1 MSEKLKLVAG
11 DTGPDVLIPLTDENT
26 GTPINVSDAATTVV
40 FEMWPSGDSTVKTTI
55 PCTPIPGKEN
65 EDGTI
70 DLTGSYGVPG
80 GGGRVMLKWTAGA
93 LATPGLYKAQ
103 VVVTLPDG
111 VQQTT
116 YELQP
121 IQIRERVSG

>member
-1 MSEKLKLVAG
+1 MSEKLKLVQG
-11 DTGPDVLIPLTDENT
+11 DTGPDVVIPLTDGNT
-26 GTPINVSDAATTVV
+26 GTPVNVSDAGTVV
-40 FEMWPSGDSTVKTTI
+40 TFEMWPSGDSAVKTTI
-55 PCTPIPGKEN
+55 QCTPIPGREN

-70 DLTGSYGVPG
+70 DLSGFYGAPG
-80 GGGRVMLKWTAGA
+80 GGGRVLLRWTPTA

-103 VVVTLPDG
+103 MVVTLPDG